1 MKKPVIFDLGNV
13 VLYFDI
19 RKAAERMARYTA
31 APLEQIIDVLWT
43 SPHGIAFEEGR
54 LTPQEFY
61 DGARE
66 RLGLAMD
73 FGRFTEAW
81 NDIFTEH
88 REVISLL
95 RDLAPKYRLYL
106 FSNTNRL
113 HYEYIRQRYDFT
125 KLLDG
130 AILSYEI
137 GARKPARAAFE
148 RALGIVNAGAGFDT
162 RPQDVFFTD
171 DRPDHVAAARELG
184 IEAVL
189 FDAAAQVERAI
200 LVWDAATAPHPATRP

>member
-1 MKKPVIFDLGNV
+1 MKKPVVFDLGNV

-137 GARKPARAAFE
+137 GARKPAREAFE
-148 RALGIVNAGAGFDT
+148 RALGLVNA

-171 DRPDHVAAARELG
+171 DRPDHVAAAREVG

-189 FDAAAQVERAI
+189 FDSAAQVERAI
-200 LVWDAATAPHPATRP
+200 FAWDAALSGAPHPAQRA

>member
-1 MKKPVIFDLGNV
+1 MKKTVVFDLGNV

-54 LTPQEFY
+54 LTPQKFY
-61 DGARE
+61 EGARE
-66 RLGLAMD
+66 RLGLTMD
-73 FGRFTEAW
+73 FGRFAEAW
-81 NDIFTEH
+81 NDIFTEN
-88 REVISLL
+88 REVISLM

-113 HYEYIRQRYDFT
+113 HYEYVRQRYDFAH
-125 KLLDG
+125 LLDG

-148 RALGIVNAGAGFDT
+148 RALGIVNSGRALKT

-171 DRPDHVAAARELG
+171 DRPDHIAAAREVG

-189 FDAAAQVERAI
+189 FDSAAQVERAI
-200 LVWDAATAPHPATRP
+200 FAWDAATAPHPATRP

>member
-1 MKKPVIFDLGNV
+1 MKKPVVFDLGNV

-19 RKAAERMARYTA
+19 RKAAERMAPHTA

-43 SPHGIAFEEGR
+43 SPHGVAFEEGR

-66 RLGLAMD
+66 RLGLTMD
-73 FGRFTEAW
+73 FGRFAEAW
-81 NDIFTEH
+81 NDIFTEN

-125 KLLDG
+125 GLLDG
-130 AILSYEI
+130 ANLSYEI
-137 GARKPARAAFE
+137 GARKPAREAFE
-148 RALGIVNAGAGFDT
+148 QALGLVNAGAGSGT
-162 RPQDVFFTD
+162 KPREVFFTD
-171 DRPDHVAAARELG
+171 DRPDHIARAREVG
-184 IEAVL
+184 FEAVL
-189 FDAAAQVERAI
+189 FDSASQVERAI
-200 LVWDAATAPHPATRP
+200 FAWDAATAPHPAHR